1 MCPRHVRA
9 ATPSIHEPKSPID
22 APRPLSTRGA
32 VVRVVLKTAP
42 LEQWTVARTM
52 RERIKAAFDE
62 AGIRIPSSILAT
74 APEPE

>member
-1 MCPRHVRA
+1 M
-9 ATPSIHEPKSPID
+9 
-22 APRPLSTRGA
+22 
-32 VVRVVLKTAP
+32 VRVVLKTAP